1 MLWVSSQRCCLQ
13 AIKTTEMQFPSSVS
27 PSARDWVRAALVVD
41 VQQRA
46 SIATLL
52 NHPWIQSHRL
62 PDTAEAGASVSSPAS
77 ASPSQTA
84 AITPESVQKAL
95 LERRH
100 VHNQDPTDL
109 VRNPSGTRHHSMPTC
124 P

>member
-1 MLWVSSQRCCLQ
+1 MLHVHLQ
-13 AIKTTEMQFPSSVS
+13 AIKTTKMQFPSSVS
-27 PSARDWVRAALVVD
+27 PPARDWVRAALVVD

-62 PDTAEAGASVSSPAS
+62 PDAAEAGPCIGSPAPS
-77 ASPSQTA
+77 TSPSPQA
-84 AITPESVQKAL
+84 AITPEGVQKAL

-100 VHNQDPTDL
+100 VHNQDPTEL
-109 VRNPSGTRHHSMPTC
+109 VRNPSGTRSHHMPKC
-124 P
+124 S